1 VALAPLP
8 ADAIAVLD
16 SAGDLFRLAAGR
28 GLDRLARLPR
38 GQYTRVG
45 MVADA
50 EGEVFVSGG
59 FHVARVFRVSTA
71 GAVET
76 VAQDLRDPQ
85 GLALDDRGYLY
96 VAESSR
102 HRVVR
107 VPVARP
113 RATGTGP

>member
-1 VALAPLP
+1 
-8 ADAIAVLD
+8 
-16 SAGDLFRLAAGR
+16 
-28 GLDRLARLPR
+28 
-38 GQYTRVG
+38 
-45 MVADA
+45 
-50 EGEVFVSGG
+50 
-59 FHVARVFRVSTA
+59 VSTA